1 MFPGPLRAFYEA
13 VRSGS
18 VRKASDRLGLAP
30 SSVSRQILIL
40 ERQMGVPLFDR
51 STSGV
56 TVTHAGR
63 LVAEY
68 ARSVI
73 LDYDSLREDL
83 NGLKGTLRGLV
94 RVACVE
100 GAVSEVVQGITVF
113 RTRYPDVQYQVRMLT
128 AQKVVEAI
136 KLGEC
141 DIGVTFC
148 GRPDVELRQ
157 EARYRDPIVLVVEPG
172 HRLAGAERVSIHE
185 LADLL
190 LAVPEGAF
198 NIRQVLEE
206 VSQEA
211 GHALNPVLTTDSF
224 VALKT
229 FARASSGASVMAR
242 MSVQA
247 EVELGLLKTVPIDAP
262 LLERTTIDLLTLK
275 KRRLP
280 SVSKFLLTELK
291 RTLESVSLGVVTG

>member
-13 VRSGS
+13 VRCGS
-18 VRKASDRLGLAP
+18 VRKASERLGLAP

-141 DIGVTFC
+141 DIGITFC

-157 EARYRDPIVLVVEPG
+157 EARFRDPIVLVVEPS
-172 HRLAGAERVSIHE
+172 HSLAGVDRVSIQE
-185 LADLL
+185 IAGLL

-206 VSQEA
+206 ASQEA
-211 GHALNPVLTTDSF
+211 GFALNPVLTTDSF

-229 FARASSGASVMAR
+229 FARTGSGAAVMAR

-262 LLERTTIDLLTLK
+262 QLERTTIDLLTLK

-280 SVSKFLLTELK
+280 GVSKFLLTELK
-291 RTLESVSLGVVTG
+291 RTLETVSLGIAA